1 MENFAYLCTNENNKK
16 SMKKNTKTYLYYATE
31 ENCFEMEKGETTDIE
46 KEVKELLANDYVQTD
61 VADYNTYDLIARFNK
76 DGVATME
83 LESGQ
88 GYNIIIGVARH
99 GKCSEISKRIAELR
113 REAIAMCY

>member
-1 MENFAYLCTNENNKK
+1 
-16 SMKKNTKTYLYYATE
+16 MKYYIYYATE
-31 ENCFEMEKGETTDIE
+31 ENCFETEKIVSENPIE
-46 KEVKELLANDYVQTD
+46 NVKEILKDDYISEKKIGEIAGKMSV
-61 VADYNTYDLIARFNK
+61 DYSKAGFAIYET
-76 DGVATME
+76 E
-83 LESGQ
+83 QGQ